1 MNQAE
6 KTRQTK
12 QKIRQTA
19 LELFSKQGFAET
31 SVKDICAASGYSIG
45 AFYHHFNSKANILD
59 DTYSAFDAYIEATF
73 DPNQYDTARAG
84 IEAIIGEQSRRVA
97 NTEIEAIKTLFK
109 EQIAFSERFIVNKYR
124 FELTSLVDLVKTG
137 QTQHEFKP
145 ELNPRE
151 IAGSIFRLSVG
162 DIYMWCLNEGSFD
175 LEKTVVFDLKLVL
188 DSIAVR

>member
-84 IEAIIGEQSRRVA
+84 IEAI
-97 NTEIEAIKTLFK
+97 KTLFK

-175 LEKTVVFDLKLVL
+175 LEKTVAFDLKLVL
-188 DSIAVR
+188 DSIAVK